1 VNDPVRL
8 YLDLA
13 VVGVALFGAIA
24 FILLDRPRLHVALL
38 VLIALLWGIELTI
51 LLSGAQNAPRLYLR
65 AHPAISVAAVLAT
78 LTILITRRRNRS

>member
-13 VVGVALFGAIA
+13 VVGVALFGAVA

-51 LLSGAQNAPRLYLR
+51 LLSGAPNAPRLYLR

>member
-1 VNDPVRL
+1 MNDPVRL

-51 LLSGAQNAPRLYLR
+51 LLSGAPNAPRLYVR
-65 AHPAISVAAVLAT
+65 AHPAISIAAVIAS
-78 LTILITRRRNRS
+78 LTIVFTRRRNRS